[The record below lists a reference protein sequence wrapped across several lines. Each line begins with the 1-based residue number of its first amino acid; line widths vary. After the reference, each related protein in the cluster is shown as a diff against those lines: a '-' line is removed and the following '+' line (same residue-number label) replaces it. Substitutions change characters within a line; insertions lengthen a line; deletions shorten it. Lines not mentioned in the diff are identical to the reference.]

1 MPTLTIR
8 VSEKEMAV
16 MKIAM
21 LARGDE
27 TLSGHVRAVYMETM
41 QGDAAQRAEI
51 VGLLKSM
58 DAKMTAQQKKR
69 GDLGNETVQT
79 LIACLYLM
87 VRKGAPLELRGM
99 ADAAINLSAIEN
111 YVKGEGA

>member
-8 VSEKEMAV
+8 VSEKEVAV
-16 MKIAM
+16 MKSAM

-27 TLSGHVRAVYMETM
+27 TLSGHVRAVYMEAM

-51 VGLLKSM
+51 VSLLKAI
-58 DAKMTAQQKKR
+58 DGKLVNQQKKR
-69 GDLGNETVQT
+69 GDLGNETLQT

-87 VRKGAPLELRGM
+87 ARRSAPLELRGM
-99 ADAAINLSAIEN
+99 ADAAINLNAIEN

>member
-8 VSEKEMAV
+8 VSDNEIAV

-27 TLSGHVRAVYMETM
+27 TLSGHVRAVYLEAT
-41 QGDAAQRAEI
+41 QGDGAQRSEI
-51 VGLLKSM
+51 VSLLKAM
-58 DAKMTAQQKKR
+58 DAKLKSQQTKR

-87 VRKGAPLELRGM
+87 VRKSAPLELRGM